1 MQRWEPESSCSA
13 SPILTYVC
21 AKLLQ
26 SCLTLWDPM
35 DCSLPGSSVHG
46 VLQAR
51 ILDWV
56 AFPLPE
62 DPPDPGIEPTSLMSP
77 AFTGRFFTTSATW
90 ESSRLMYR
98 LLFTVQV
105 TFWMYFKFCI
115 ERIVVH
121 SYSEV
126 PYFSFLQ
133 YLFILAVSGLSCSM
147 WELLLWH
154 VSTLAVVCQLQS
166 THVQ

>member
-1 MQRWEPESSCSA
+1 MAVRLPAGPGEALPDAKDLFFSK
-13 SPILTYVC
+13 C
-21 AKLLQ
+21 AKSLE
-26 SCLTLWDPM
+26 SCLTVCDPM

-105 TFWMYFKFCI
+105 TF
-115 ERIVVH
+115 
-121 SYSEV
+121 
-126 PYFSFLQ
+126 
-133 YLFILAVSGLSCSM
+133 
-147 WELLLWH
+147 
-154 VSTLAVVCQLQS
+154 
-166 THVQ
+166 